1 MKWGWLLTAAALL
14 GYLIARRRR
23 HGRVVLAGGAIAV
36 AGATLVGL
44 GAVELPNIEHLM
56 VDVGSALG
64 RWTYL
69 LVGVLAFLETGAFVG
84 LIAPGE
90 TTVLVGGLVAGQG
103 EISLLVLIAIA
114 WSCAVL
120 GDVTSYTL
128 GRRLGRGW
136 MIKHG
141 PRLKITE
148 DRLSQVERFFQRRGG
163 VTILIGRFI
172 GLVRA
177 LAPFIAGTSR
187 MPLRVFLPYDVVGA
201 GAWAA
206 TFCVLGYVFWQSF
219 DRLTQYVSRGLFAFG
234 TVVAIGVGLYFLVRL
249 RREPELRENV
259 KAWLRER
266 EDRPLM
272 RPLVKL
278 SGPVWRRVLS
288 PAAGGVDATA
298 RFGWHRLTPGNL
310 GLELTTLLALGGV
323 GAFSFFLL
331 GEVQAEQGDPRVDRI
346 AFDVVD
352 PIEFAMLTDVVSV
365 VTDLGSWPATAAVVF
380 ATAIWATLRSRYIEA
395 MTLVTGHALSWAAVH
410 IAKDAYDRV
419 RPVGGLVDV
428 SLAAYPSGHAAYA
441 VAFVACATVLVRA
454 GVGWAV
460 RFAALTVAVAIVV
473 VVALS
478 RVYLRVHYLTDV
490 LGGVG
495 MALAI
500 WAVVG
505 ILGLFAGR
513 VRHNERPSP

>member
-1 MKWGWLLTAAALL
+1 VRWGWLLTAAALL
-14 GYLIARRRR
+14 GFLIARRRR
-23 HGRVVLAGGAIAV
+23 HGRVVLVAGVLAT
-36 AGATLVGL
+36 AGATLVGV
-44 GAVELPNIEHLM
+44 GVIELPNIEHLM

-69 LVGVLAFLETGAFVG
+69 LVGILAFLETGAFIG

-103 EISLLVLIAIA
+103 EISLLVLIAIT
-114 WSCAVL
+114 WTCAVL

-136 MIKHG
+136 MVRHG

-148 DRLSQVERFFQRRGG
+148 ERLSQVERFFQRRGG

-249 RREPELRENV
+249 RREPELRETV

-272 RPLVKL
+272 RPLVRL
-278 SGPVWRRVLS
+278 SGPLWRRVLS

-310 GLELTTLLALGGV
+310 GLELTTLLALGAV
-323 GAFSFFLL
+323 GAFTFFLL
-331 GEVQAEQGDPRVDRI
+331 GEVQAEQGDPRIDRF

-352 PIEFAMLTDVVSV
+352 PIEFPMLTDVVSV
-365 VTDLGSWPATAAVVF
+365 LTDLGSWPATATVVF
-380 ATAIWATLRSRYIEA
+380 ATAIWATLRTRYIEA
-395 MTLVTGHALSWAAVH
+395 VTLVTGHALTWAAVH
-410 IAKDAYDRV
+410 VAKDGYDRV
-419 RPVGGLVDV
+419 RPIGGLVDV
-428 SLAAYPSGHAAYA
+428 SLAAYPSGHAAYS

-460 RFAALTVAVAIVV
+460 RFAALTVAIAIVV

-490 LGGVG
+490 LGGVA
-495 MALAI
+495 MAVAI

-505 ILGLFAGR
+505 ILALFAGR
-513 VRHNERPSP
+513 VRHNSVPSP